1 MFPKA
6 TTLLILTA
14 ILVQGVF
21 GGLQNS
27 VSICLGGGH
36 THEVSEV
43 VEHCMLECSHRG
55 EWPTPITNSEDI
67 DNCECTDLEFGLITL
82 LTSLRNGDDVPV
94 IAESAFINTTLYLVE
109 EQAQVSW
116 RGPPSN
122 TDNDPAKQHRLVV
135 VRSTRLQL

>member
-6 TTLLILTA
+6 TTYLILTA

-36 THEVSEV
+36 THEVAED
-43 VEHCMLECSHRG
+43 VEHCMLECSHHG
-55 EWPTPITNSEDI
+55 EWPIPITNSEDI
-67 DNCECTDLEFGLITL
+67 DDCKCTDLEFGLITL
-82 LTSLRNGDDVPV
+82 LTSLRSGDDVP
-94 IAESAFINTTLYLVE
+94 IITETTSTYTTLCLME
-109 EQAQVSW
+109 GQDQVSW

-122 TDNDPAKQHRLVV
+122 TDNDPAKQHRLLV